1 MTDINTELMNQ
12 DIANE
17 LFNAG
22 LITEATTDQ
31 WSKTLG
37 GYTGNSE
44 CMRGVNAETY
54 PSLEDDLSLRDKF
67 CAPLESLTR
76 VFGGRRRRRRKSRKS
91 RKSRRKS
98 RKTKRKRRKSRKT
111 KRKRRKSRK

>member
-17 LFNAG
+17 LFKAG

-44 CMRGVNAETY
+44 CMRSVNAETY
-54 PSLEDDLSLRDKF
+54 PSLEDDPSLRNKF
-67 CAPLESLTR
+67 CDPLESLTAIYD
-76 VFGGRRRRRRKSRKS
+76 GGRRRRRRRRKS